1 MNIMGEIKEY
11 GVIRKEE
18 CSMLDT
24 RLEHMIKDMKRY
36 KEKVHWAA
44 TESSED
50 DRVNIGMEYIR
61 EFEYQLQII
70 VRSVVE
76 VEKINARLDLLR
88 DMKGVS
94 DES

>member
-36 KEKVHWAA
+36 KDSNH
-44 TESSED
+44 
-50 DRVNIGMEYIR
+50 
-61 EFEYQLQII
+61 
-70 VRSVVE
+70 
-76 VEKINARLDLLR
+76 
-88 DMKGVS
+88 
-94 DES
+94 